1 METSAS
7 KDISYSDKF
16 QGAHPHTPRYFY
28 ESYCFSVTG
37 KLAVFFILTGKTTA
51 IQQDANTK
59 PGGRTR
65 REVWLLYLFSNA
77 VQNLIHLHASRVPVV
92 PKPND
97 DHAVFFRKDGLIHLP
112 AIMQV
117 REHVRHLEPTG
128 LRGSGGKSPASSSQ
142 PPHGT
147 PKVPPAPRSLTTEPL
162 TGCHPAGPPPHRAS
176 PRGPYPAGAH
186 PAGPPPHGA
195 SPRSPRPTG
204 THPEGQ
210 SMRCRQ
216 GQARVYQ
223 VPTPSPPQERL
234 CPPAKIPRGGAPWN
248 HTPAHHSPTPSPRLQ
263 PRTHLCPHR
272 ALPLSGPSGRV
283 GLPEAVSAG
292 H

>member
-128 LRGSGGKSPASSSQ
+128 LRGSG
-142 PPHGT
+142 
-147 PKVPPAPRSLTTEPL
+147 PAPPSRPMALPRN
-162 TGCHPAGPPPHRAS
+162 PPPQ
-176 PRGPYPAGAH
+176 
-186 PAGPPPHGA
+186 GA
-195 SPRSPRPTG
+195 SPRSPSRGVTLRGPHPTEPHHGAPTPRGLTLRGPHPTEPHHGAPGLRGLTPRGSRCAAGRARPASTKFRPRARHRNASAPRPRSQG
-204 THPEGQ
+204 EGPPGITHP
-210 SMRCRQ
+210 RITR
-216 GQARVYQ
+216 
-223 VPTPSPPQERL
+223 
-234 CPPAKIPRGGAPWN
+234 
-248 HTPAHHSPTPSPRLQ
+248 
-263 PRTHLCPHR
+263 
-272 ALPLSGPSGRV
+272 LPLPPVSSRARTSAHTGPSRSAV
-283 GLPEAVSAG
+283 LPGA
-292 H
+292 